1 MQSIIRTIR
10 NKYVSIHGN
19 YWSTIWPVASGAG
32 GPGGGWGWDFSPPFF
47 CQTGKPISTRG
58 ADYAHHSTKVGH

>member
-32 GPGGGWGWDFSPPFF
+32 GPGGDGDGTSAPPFF
-47 CQTGKPISTRG
+47 AKQVNLSQPGGQIMPTTVLR
-58 ADYAHHSTKVGH
+58 